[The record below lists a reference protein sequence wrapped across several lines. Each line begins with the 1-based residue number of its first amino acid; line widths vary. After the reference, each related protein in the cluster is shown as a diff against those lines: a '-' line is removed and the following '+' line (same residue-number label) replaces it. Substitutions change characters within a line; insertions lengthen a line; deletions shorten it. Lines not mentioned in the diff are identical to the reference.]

1 MEREKCKALQ
11 RYQDYI
17 GAYFIEHNDKMF
29 KEQTTD
35 CCDSQLNQ
43 RQKNTCMHEKSAGE
57 QALLKWENIRIIP
70 LSIKMFYIIAY
81 FSVIKETGLSFLIR
95 NICTL
100 QKEEEKE
107 GYLIEKSQFSLQS
120 LTIEGKEKPFYLLN
134 KWEDRHYIKLI
145 QYFVDMEMGTEFDG
159 VWLGSLE
166 KGYPLFLVGE
176 SILQTLGYTAKEFQE
191 KTDAMMIRSIYP
203 EDRPAFES
211 IWNEDMDNQI
221 EFQTRFCNQS
231 GKTVLFFNR
240 AKKIH
245 IGNHKWGF
253 VCLSRVISESK
264 KPQQESVKAAQYLHN
279 QENPMVLLEN
289 PAFHHKENDFNED
302 SICTLSTCERGEMQ
316 QQETVFYY
324 TGDDNIPIEAD
335 FQGFP
340 SLAKNIPCGVFI
352 VCMDRDLTLLYG
364 NDCFYELIGFSP
376 MQMKLQLG
384 NRLSAL
390 LYPEDI
396 PDIAE
401 TISTAFYRKEKGFEL
416 EKRVFKSTGEVAW
429 HLIKGNFVQE
439 KSGRTVLHCTAI
451 DITDRK
457 RMEQNLKI
465 NEERLKIALKETE
478 NEIFDYYIAEKTMV
492 VSEQF
497 ARRYGLSQVIR
508 DIPHSLIKKGIVP
521 KEDSLDFLKACY
533 AIDFGEKYTSC
544 NVRMKTREGNYVWN
558 KIVLTTLLDED
569 GSPMRAIGIVEDITA
584 QKEAEL
590 AYLKEEQY
598 RSAMLSDAIA
608 DMEVNI
614 TQNTLERYRGV
625 WCDSE
630 NSGDKCNYEEF
641 LRATADKMIYS
652 EDREQY
658 LQLLSREHLMASF
671 HRGIRE
677 IHSEHRRWNGQDSF
691 IWVVTTIHLLQDPV
705 TGEVKGVGYLKN
717 IDKKKKKELLLQ
729 YQSQR
734 DSLTGLYNK
743 RTTEEMIKEFLL
755 HSQEQQKYFLL
766 IIDLDD
772 FKNVNDRYGH
782 MFGDWVLLEIAQ
794 KMRESFSFQDIMGR
808 IGGDEFAI
816 LSKDIG
822 GTDKIRELTA
832 RFCQLV
838 SEIEGA
844 QQSISCSVGISCYPE
859 DGKTF
864 EELYQKADIA
874 LYKAKNQGRNR
885 FAFYE
890 EWNQEYENDTTL
902 EEEKMNSILEN
913 HDEQSHSVEYLQYHD
928 DLTGLPNR
936 RRYLQFVDDIQ
947 HYTSMGVISADING
961 LGIVNK
967 LYGEAQG
974 DQVILKTVDIFR
986 GYVEDETIFRLYGD
1000 QFVLLCPNISYH
1012 DFLEKVSFMKQDL
1025 AVMNERGVSIGY
1037 TWSDTDIDIRGLAR
1051 HAKEIML
1058 LSKQKY
1064 YEKNKETN
1072 SHFRAKA
1079 LQELQEEIQQGLF
1092 QVVFQPKMDII
1103 TGSVI
1108 GAEALVRKCNS
1119 EGGLISPVKF
1129 IPALEEN
1136 KLIRYIDFFVLE
1148 HTCKVLQQWKNEGRD
1163 LVPISVNFSR
1173 LTLLEDGLVDSME
1186 EIVSKYDLSS
1196 EYIEVEI
1203 TETIGEMERETIAQ
1217 IGESLKKKG
1226 YKIALDDFGTK
1237 YTNLSMLTIID
1248 FDILK
1253 LDGSLVKGLK
1263 ESKKNQVIV
1272 DSIVKMCNRIGIQ
1285 IIAEGVETK
1294 EQKEML
1300 RDLGCAFAQGYYYS
1314 QPISRSEFDKRY
1326 LC

>member
-17 GAYFIEHNDKMF
+17 GAYFIEHNDRKVI
-29 KEQTTD
+29 KEQTSD
-35 CCDSQLNQ
+35 CCDSEPKQ
-43 RQKNTCMHEKSAGE
+43 RQKSMCVQEESVGE
-57 QALLKWENIRIIP
+57 QALLRWENIRIIP
-70 LSIKMFYIIAY
+70 LSANMFYIIAY
-81 FSVIKETGLSFLIR
+81 FSVIKETGLSFLIH

-100 QKEEEKE
+100 QKEEEEE

-120 LTIEGKEKPFYLLN
+120 MTMEGKEKSFYLLK
-134 KWEDRHYIKLI
+134 KWEDRHYIELI
-145 QYFVDMEMGTEFDG
+145 QNFVDMEMGTEFDG

-166 KGYPLFLVGE
+166 KDYPLFLVGE
-176 SILQTLGYTAKEFQE
+176 SILQALGYTVEEFQE
-191 KTDAMMIRSIYP
+191 QTDAMMIRSIYP
-203 EDRPAFES
+203 EDRTAFES

-396 PDIAE
+396 PDITE
-401 TISTAFYRKEKGFEL
+401 IISTAFCHREKGFEL
-416 EKRVFKSTGEVAW
+416 EKRIFKNTGEVAW

-439 KSGRTVLHCTAI
+439 ESGRTVLHCTAI

-465 NEERLKIALKETE
+465 NEERLRIALKETE

-497 ARRYGLSQVIR
+497 ANRYGLPQVIR
-508 DIPHSLIKKGIVP
+508 DIPHSLVKEGIVVE
-521 KEDSLDFLKACY
+521 EDSLDFLKACC

-544 NVRMKTREGNYVWN
+544 NVQMKTREGNYVWN

-608 DMEVNI
+608 DMELNI

-625 WCDSE
+625 WHESK
-630 NSGDKCNYEEF
+630 NLVDKCNYEDF
-641 LRATADKMIYS
+641 LRSMADKMIYS

-658 LQLLSREHLMASF
+658 LQLLSREHLMASY

-677 IHSEHRRWNGQDSF
+677 VHCEHRRWNGQDSF
-691 IWVVTTIHLLQDPV
+691 IWVVTTIHLLQDPI
-705 TGEVKGVGYLKN
+705 TAEVKGVGYLKN

-755 HSQEQQKYFLL
+755 HSNEEQKYCLL

-794 KMRESFSFQDIMGR
+794 KMRESFSFQDIIGR

-816 LSKDIG
+816 LSKDTG
-822 GTDKIRELTA
+822 GTHKIKEITA

-838 SEIEGA
+838 SGIEGA
-844 QQSISCSVGISCYPE
+844 RQNISCSVGISCYPK

-874 LYKAKNQGRNR
+874 LYKAKHQGRNR

-890 EWNQEYENDTTL
+890 QWNQECKSDISL
-902 EEEKMNSILEN
+902 EEDNMNSNLEN
-913 HDEQSHSVEYLQYHD
+913 YGEQSHRVEYLQYYD

-936 RRYLQFVDDIQ
+936 RRYLQFVEDLQ
-947 HYTSMGVISADING
+947 QYTSMGVISANING

-974 DQVILKTVDIFR
+974 DQVIVKTVDIFR
-986 GYVEDETIFRLYGD
+986 HYVENETIFRMYGD
-1000 QFVLLCPNISYH
+1000 QFILLCPNISYQ
-1012 DFLEKVSFMKQDL
+1012 DFLQKVNSMKKDFTI
-1025 AVMNERGVSIGY
+1025 MNERGVSIGY
-1037 TWSDTDIDIRGLAR
+1037 TWSDRGIDIQELAR
-1051 HAKEIML
+1051 HAKEMML

-1064 YEKNKETN
+1064 YEKNKEV
-1072 SHFRAKA
+1072 SPHFRARA
-1079 LQELQEEIQQGLF
+1079 LQELQEEIKQGQF

-1108 GAEALVRKCNS
+1108 GAEALVRKRNS

-1148 HTCKVLQQWKNEGRD
+1148 HTCKVLQQWKKEGRD

-1203 TETIGEMERETIAQ
+1203 TETIAQ

-1294 EQKEML
+1294 EQKELL